1 MKLTKDLTLSSGRV
15 VKKGTEITT
24 DIKSKGIMTVIMT
37 FYKSLIEQG
46 YFSKLKK
53 NNNNSNQ

>member
-24 DIKSKGIMTVIMT
+24 DLNSKGLMTVT
-37 FYKSLIEQG
+37 KSFYKTLIEQG

-53 NNNNSNQ
+53 NSNNSN